1 MKEVKLT
8 LKVITP
14 LFMGGANQ
22 QAELRSQSIKV
33 EKKKKEKENVIQAE
47 LRSQSF
53 NGVLRWWFRAAGGSF
68 EDEKK
73 LFGWGGEN
81 SNKGGVKLVIS
92 QKLNSQIFEKEFD
105 EHDNVRQDRGINYLG
120 FSLDQRFNKNQD
132 KPRRKYI
139 TENQQFSMKIY
150 FYPSLKQEDI
160 KKFFATLWLAFNL
173 GNFGSRSR
181 RGFGS
186 LRIEKID
193 SEGKNLIISDC
204 FGLNFKLNSN
214 DELNSNDVNSW
225 INNNLNSWINNNL
238 NRIKEIIHP
247 NARKDIPFIF
257 GDEFK
262 IYKIDKAKY
271 SNWQNWREKVQEY
284 RKGKFLKTSWGGN
297 GIYGWKDLLDFMG
310 FLLMAYRSYKQ
321 PDYDVAK
328 SILQNKNLQN
338 MTFERAIFG
347 LPLNFFYSSLINPK
361 TGKSGYGDKVD
372 LVEIINNK
380 TYAYRRASP
389 LMMKILQNDNSYE
402 GLFIIAKSKFKPDNY
417 ELKFQRKDITLPKN
431 NEWKAI
437 DDFISSLKNNSLIE
451 DIK

>member
-22 QAELRSQSIKV
+22 QAELRSQS
-33 EKKKKEKENVIQAE
+33 
-47 LRSQSF
+47 F
-53 NGVLRWWFRAAGGSF
+53 NGVLRWWFRVAGGSF

-73 LFGWGGEN
+73 IFGWGGEK
-81 SNKGGVKLVIS
+81 SNKGGVNLIIS

-105 EHDNVRQDRGINYLG
+105 EHDNVRQDKGINYLG

-132 KPRRKYI
+132 NKTRREYL
-139 TENQQFSMKIY
+139 EQNQKFEIKL
-150 FYPSLKQEDI
+150 FFHPTLKEEDI

-186 LRIEKID
+186 LMIEKINFEEND
-193 SEGKNLIISDC
+193 LTNYC
-204 FGLNFKLNSN
+204 FGLNFK
-214 DELNSNDVNSW
+214 LNSNDVNSW
-225 INNNLNSWINNNL
+225 INNNLN
-238 NRIKEIIHP
+238 RIREIIHP

-257 GDEFK
+257 GNEFK
-262 IYKIDKAKY
+262 IYKIDKSKY
-271 SNWQNWREKVQEY
+271 LNWQNWREKVQED

-321 PDYDVAK
+321 PDYEVAK

-338 MTFERAIFG
+338 MTFEREIFG
-347 LPLNFFYSSLINPK
+347 LPLNFFYSSLGNPK
-361 TGKSGYGDKVD
+361 TGKNGYGDKVD

-380 TYAYRRASP
+380 PHASRRASP
-389 LMMKILQNDNSYE
+389 LMMKILLNNYNNYE

-417 ELKFQRKDITLPKN
+417 TLEFHRRRITLPKDN
-431 NEWKAI
+431 IWQAI
-437 DDFISSLKNNSLIE
+437 DGFTDSLKTNNLIV

>member
-22 QAELRSQSIKV
+22 QAELRSQS
-33 EKKKKEKENVIQAE
+33 
-47 LRSQSF
+47 F

-73 LFGWGGEN
+73 IFGWGGEK
-81 SNKGGVKLVIS
+81 SNKGGVKLIIS
-92 QKLNSQIFEKEFD
+92 EQLKSEEFEKEF
-105 EHDNVRQDRGINYLG
+105 NSNGSVSQNRGINYLA
-120 FSLDQRFNKNQD
+120 FSLVQRFSKNQD

-150 FYPSLKQEDI
+150 FYPSLKEEDI

-193 SEGKNLIISDC
+193 SEGKDLISDC
-204 FGLNFKLNSN
+204 FGLNFELSN
-214 DELNSNDVNSW
+214 HDINSW
-225 INNNLNSWINNNL
+225 INDNL
-238 NRIKEIIHP
+238 KEIEKIINP

-271 SNWQNWREKVQEY
+271 SNWQNWQKEVQ
-284 RKGKFLKTSWGGN
+284 KGRKFLKGSWGGD
-297 GIYGWKDLLDFMG
+297 GINGWKDLLDFMG

-328 SILQNKNLQN
+328 SILQGGNPQN

-347 LPLNFFYSSLINPK
+347 LPLNFFYSSLRNQNK
-361 TGKSGYGDKVD
+361 GSVELKVD
-372 LVEIINNK
+372 NQGNSI
-380 TYAYRRASP
+380 RRASP

-437 DDFISSLKNNSLIE
+437 DDFISSLKNNSLIV

>member
-14 LFMGGANQ
+14 LFMGGVNQ
-22 QAELRSQSIKV
+22 
-33 EKKKKEKENVIQAE
+33 QAE

-73 LFGWGGEN
+73 LFGWGGEK
-81 SNKGGVKLVIS
+81 SNKGGVKLIIS
-92 QKLNSQIFEKEFD
+92 EQLKSEEFEKEF
-105 EHDNVRQDRGINYLG
+105 NSNGSVSQNRGINYLA
-120 FSLDQRFNKNQD
+120 FSLDQRFSKNQD

-150 FYPSLKQEDI
+150 FYPSLKEEDI

-193 SEGKNLIISDC
+193 SEGKDLISDC
-204 FGLNFKLNSN
+204 FGLNFELSN
-214 DELNSNDVNSW
+214 HDINSW
-225 INNNLNSWINNNL
+225 INDNL
-238 NRIKEIIHP
+238 KEIEKIINP
-247 NARKDIPFIF
+247 SARKDIPFIF

-271 SNWQNWREKVQEY
+271 SNWQNWQKEVQEG
-284 RKGKFLKTSWGGN
+284 RKGRNGRYLKDSWEGY
-297 GIYGWKDLLDFMG
+297 GINGWKDLLDFMG
-310 FLLMAYRSYKQ
+310 FLLMAYRSYKK

-338 MTFERAIFG
+338 MTFEREIFG
-347 LPLNFFYSSLINPK
+347 LPLNFFYSSLGNPK
-361 TGKSGYGDKVD
+361 TGKNGYGDKID

-380 TYAYRRASP
+380 PHASRRASP
-389 LMMKILQNDNSYE
+389 LMMKILLNNYNNYE

-417 ELKFQRKDITLPKN
+417 TLEFHRRRITLPKDN
-431 NEWKAI
+431 IWQAI
-437 DDFISSLKNNSLIE
+437 DGFTDSLKTNNLIV

>member
-22 QAELRSQSIKV
+22 QAELRSQS
-33 EKKKKEKENVIQAE
+33 
-47 LRSQSF
+47 F

-73 LFGWGGEN
+73 IFGWGGEN

-92 QKLNSQIFEKEFD
+92 QKLNSQIFEKEID

-120 FSLDQRFNKNQD
+120 FSLDQRFQKQSNKTGREYLEQNQNFEI
-132 KPRRKYI
+132 KLFFHP
-139 TENQQFSMKIY
+139 T
-150 FYPSLKQEDI
+150 LKEEDI

-186 LRIEKID
+186 LRIEKIKKID
-193 SEGKNLIISDC
+193 SEGSEGKDLISDC
-204 FGLNFKLNSN
+204 FGLNFKLSN
-214 DELNSNDVNSW
+214 HNINSW
-225 INNNLNSWINNNL
+225 INDNL
-238 NRIKEIIHP
+238 KEIEKIINP

-262 IYKIDKAKY
+262 IYKIDKDNY
-271 SNWQNWREKVQEY
+271 LNWNIWRGNVQEGRNGRY
-284 RKGKFLKTSWGGN
+284 LKDNWEDH
-297 GIYGWKDLLDFMG
+297 GINGWKDLLDFMG

-328 SILQNKNLQN
+328 SILKCRNTQNSI
-338 MTFERAIFG
+338 FEIERAIFG
-347 LPLNFFYSSLINPK
+347 LPLNFFYSSLTNPK
-361 TGKSGYGDKVD
+361 TDKSGYGDKVD

-417 ELKFQRKDITLPKN
+417 ELKFQRRDITLPEN

-437 DDFISSLKNNSLIE
+437 DDFISSLKNDSLIV